1 MNRARFLTILKAL
14 HDYLLFFLTVAFV
27 TSCCMM
33 LFVETFTKTLS
44 LDLTGENISLAA
56 KLTFL
61 NVIFISALFTAIDA
75 TRRKLFV
82 ERPVKRIVNAAKQIS
97 NGNFDVKV
105 SAKQLPFSQDGFSE
119 IADCFNDM
127 AESLKK
133 TEIMQNDFI
142 SNVSHEFKTPLAV
155 IQNYANLLMN
165 EPNLSENAKEYA
177 NVISDRTEKLSLLVG
192 GILRLDKLENGNNSI
207 HFEKFDLGEQLRES
221 FLNFEEIW
229 EKKDI
234 QVSAEIPD
242 GVTVESDRELLEIV
256 WNNLLS
262 NAFKFTQSGGKVALS
277 LKNDETYA
285 YVSVKDNG
293 CGISAYDGERIFDKF
308 YQCDTSHSSGG
319 NGLGLATVKKI
330 ADLLSASIAVESRLG
345 EGSVFEVRL
354 LMCEIKF
361 GEGKVSGK

>member
-27 TSCCMM
+27 TSCCMT

-61 NVIFISALFTAIDA
+61 NVIFISELFTAIDA

-119 IADCFNDM
+119 IANCFNDM

-142 SNVSHEFKTPLAV
+142 SNVSHEFKTPLVV
-155 IQNYANLLMN
+155 IKNYAGLLKN

-192 GILRLDKLENGNNSI
+192 GILRLDKLENGKNLV

-221 FLNFEEIW
+221 LLAFENVW
-229 EKKDI
+229 EEKNIKL
-234 QVSAEIPD
+234 SAEIPD
-242 GVTVESDRELLEIV
+242 GVMLESDRELLGIV

-262 NAFKFTQSGGKVALS
+262 NAFKFSKDCGRVEVALRCDD
-277 LKNDETYA
+277 NFA

-308 YQCDTSHSSGG
+308 YQCDTSYSSSG

-354 LMCEIKF
+354 LMCENKF